1 MSPPQP
7 PAPASATL
15 DAAASSGL
23 LRLLVERT
31 EQGIWFIDVQ
41 QRTTDANPAMCR
53 LLATPLEQ
61 LRGRSIWD
69 FVDDEGTERFREAMA
84 RRQRGVAEAYEITLR
99 AADGTRRHCVNSAT
113 PLTDRDGTPI
123 GSVGLWTD
131 VTALKD
137 AERRLAEQ
145 SQGLAL
151 TLESLHEGVFTSG
164 PDGRVLVWN
173 HRLLELLDL
182 PESLMAERPDIEAV
196 RRFQIERGDFDHD
209 PGFQELV
216 RRERLAVR
224 NTSYR
229 RRTRDGRV
237 IEVQS
242 RDAPD
247 GCLVRTYRDVTAD
260 ARTAETL
267 RLSEQRFRTMADA
280 APALI
285 WQGDAG
291 GRPLWFNQRWLRLTG
306 RPLDDELQRP
316 WSDRLHGDDLQA
328 SREAFLGAVQ
338 AQRAFEVEFRVRC
351 GDGRIAWVADHGTV
365 RLDAEGRFEGFTC
378 YGWDITERKAAQQA
392 LAAAKDE
399 AERLS
404 HAKSEFL
411 SRMSHELRTPLNAVL
426 GFAQLLAND
435 AAEPL
440 TPRQRERVHE
450 LQRGGAHLLDL
461 INDVLDLARIEAGAL
476 RLQLQPVDP
485 GAVVRECE
493 GLIADTMSRH
503 GVRLRV
509 QAHGEGRAWADP
521 MRLRQVLLNLLSNA
535 AKYNRHGG
543 TATLSWALQ
552 GERLR
557 VQVQDEGAGLQPGQ
571 LARLFTPFDRLGA
584 EHGTLEGTG
593 IGLALTRWLVEHMGG
608 RIGVDSTPG
617 VGSTF
622 WFELRA
628 APQSPPHADAARPGA
643 EAAGAPPAPHEAR
656 AGRMPAQVLYVEDN
670 EVNRLLMQG
679 MLAQRPALRL
689 TLAALPEEGLA
700 MAAAAPPDLVLL
712 DIQLPGMDGFE
723 VLARL
728 RAASGTAGVP
738 VVAVSANAMPADRE
752 RARRAG
758 FDDYVTKPVDLA
770 QLLRVVDRF
779 TAG

>member
-1 MSPPQP
+1 
-7 PAPASATL
+7 
-15 DAAASSGL
+15 
-23 LRLLVERT
+23 
-31 EQGIWFIDVQ
+31 
-41 QRTTDANPAMCR
+41 
-53 LLATPLEQ
+53 
-61 LRGRSIWD
+61 
-69 FVDDEGTERFREAMA
+69 
-84 RRQRGVAEAYEITLR
+84 
-99 AADGTRRHCVNSAT
+99 
-113 PLTDRDGTPI
+113 
-123 GSVGLWTD
+123 
-131 VTALKD
+131 
-137 AERRLAEQ
+137 
-145 SQGLAL
+145 
-151 TLESLHEGVFTSG
+151 
-164 PDGRVLVWN
+164 
-173 HRLLELLDL
+173 
-182 PESLMAERPDIEAV
+182 
-196 RRFQIERGDFDHD
+196 
-209 PGFQELV
+209 
-216 RRERLAVR
+216 
-224 NTSYR
+224 
-229 RRTRDGRV
+229 
-237 IEVQS
+237 
-242 RDAPD
+242 
-247 GCLVRTYRDVTAD
+247 
-260 ARTAETL
+260 
-267 RLSEQRFRTMADA
+267 
-280 APALI
+280 
-285 WQGDAG
+285 
-291 GRPLWFNQRWLRLTG
+291 
-306 RPLDDELQRP
+306 
-316 WSDRLHGDDLQA
+316 
-328 SREAFLGAVQ
+328 
-338 AQRAFEVEFRVRC
+338 
-351 GDGRIAWVADHGTV
+351 
-365 RLDAEGRFEGFTC
+365 
-378 YGWDITERKAAQQA
+378 
-392 LAAAKDE
+392 
-399 AERLS
+399 
-404 HAKSEFL
+404 
-411 SRMSHELRTPLNAVL
+411 
-426 GFAQLLAND
+426 
-435 AAEPL
+435 
-440 TPRQRERVHE
+440 
-450 LQRGGAHLLDL
+450 
-461 INDVLDLARIEAGAL
+461 
-476 RLQLQPVDP
+476 
-485 GAVVRECE
+485 
-493 GLIADTMSRH
+493 
-503 GVRLRV
+503 
-509 QAHGEGRAWADP
+509 